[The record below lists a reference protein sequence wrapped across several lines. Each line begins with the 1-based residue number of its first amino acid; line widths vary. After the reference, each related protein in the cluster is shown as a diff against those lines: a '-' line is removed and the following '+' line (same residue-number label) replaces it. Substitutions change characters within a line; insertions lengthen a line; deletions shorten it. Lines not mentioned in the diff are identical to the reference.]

1 MDKDLDTGLR
11 TNQRLQETLVPLRH
25 LLPKLLRHKD
35 RKECTKPLTVHSESA
50 PGHYYSEALYDRT
63 ADFDNISF
71 LESQS
76 DNHLRQ
82 AGLEKDLPDDLH
94 ASFKPPHGCACQRS

>member
-1 MDKDLDTGLR
+1 MYLIYLSRPQVGVNILAQYVLR
-11 TNQRLQETLVPLRH
+11 YR
-25 LLPKLLRHKD
+25 
-35 RKECTKPLTVHSESA
+35 
-50 PGHYYSEALYDRT
+50 HYYSEALYDRT

>member
-1 MDKDLDTGLR
+1 MVVVKEDEKWLEDLFGWMFCSYPTQWAKMLRLSTPFLSRPGLGF
-11 TNQRLQETLVPLRH
+11 
-25 LLPKLLRHKD
+25 LP
-35 RKECTKPLTVHSESA
+35 

-76 DNHLRQ
+76 DEQ
-82 AGLEKDLPDDLH
+82 IKEEAGGRAWKESKTAVLADAAVFAEMK
-94 ASFKPPHGCACQRS
+94 